1 MAILIINTGSTANAG
16 NGDSLRTAF
25 NKVNNN
31 FAYLGSSSRSGP
43 QGLIGFTGSRG
54 NLGYTGSVG
63 FTGSQGIT
71 GYWGSVGYTGSA
83 STATGYTGSV
93 GYTGSANAARDGG
106 SAAGM
111 AAAGFKPC
119 YYNPTT
125 GEFVYASS

>member
-1 MAILIINTGSTANAG
+1 MATLIINTGSTANAG

-25 NKVNNN
+25 NKVNSN
-31 FAYLGSSSRSGP
+31 FAYLSSSSRSGA

-63 FTGSQGIT
+63 
-71 GYWGSVGYTGSA
+71 YTGSA
-83 STATGYTGSV
+83 S
-93 GYTGSANAARDGG
+93 AARDGG
-106 SAAGM
+106 AASGL
-111 AAAGFKPC
+111 AAAGFRPA

>member
-1 MAILIINTGSTANAG
+1 MAILIINTGSIANAG

-25 NKVNNN
+25 NKVNSN

-63 FTGSQGIT
+63 
-71 GYWGSVGYTGSA
+71 YTGSA
-83 STATGYTGSV
+83 STATGYIGSV
-93 GYTGSANAARDGG
+93 GYTGSASAARNGG

-111 AAAGFKPC
+111 AAAGFSPC

>member
-1 MAILIINTGSTANAG
+1 MAILIINTGSIANAG

-25 NKVNNN
+25 NKVNSN
-31 FAYLGSSSRSGP
+31 FAYLGSSSRSGA
-43 QGLIGFTGSRG
+43 QGLIGFTGSR
-54 NLGYTGSVG
+54 
-63 FTGSQGIT
+63 GIT

-83 STATGYTGSV
+83 STATGYTGS
-93 GYTGSANAARDGG
+93 TSAARDGG